1 MEFAPKNKNAEILMF
16 NSRFSQFIPTAIA
29 LGAVALTAP
38 AQAVIMYANSATFGP
53 DYVHKLD
60 IDVAAGTGTLLQN
73 YNVSTGN
80 GRGVVV
86 VGNILYSTE
95 SGPSG
100 NIFGGSNKIYMT
112 DLTTGLSLGSITVA
126 GLPAGAAMSTL
137 AWDGTA
143 FWTSEYLGGN
153 HGYRIDT
160 SGNIVSTIVLGNAGS
175 NMDGMEYFNG
185 MLLSNR
191 GDGVGPYDRYDLA
204 GNLLGASFLNPGGF
218 TTGTAYDGT
227 YFYTSS
233 LSSLKV
239 FDGVTGAFVKNIT
252 LSGFTFNIED
262 LSVDYA
268 QRPDTGGGGTPV
280 PEPTSLALLGLG
292 LVALASSVR
301 RRKML

>member
-1 MEFAPKNKNAEILMF
+1 MF
-16 NSRFSQFIPTAIA
+16 DSRFRPFVATAMA
-29 LGAVALTAP
+29 LGAVMLTTQ
-38 AQAVIMYANSATFGP
+38 AQAIIMYANSATFGP
-53 DYVHKLD
+53 DLVHQLD
-60 IDVAAGTGTLLQN
+60 IDVAAGTGTLIQN

-86 VGNILYSTE
+86 VGNVLYSTE
-95 SGPSG
+95 SGPSSD
-100 NIFGGSNKIYMT
+100 IFGGSNQIFMT

-160 SGNIVSTIVLGNAGS
+160 SGNIVSTIQLGLADS

-191 GDGVGPYDRYDLA
+191 GDGEGPYDVYDLA
-204 GNLLGASFLNPGGF
+204 GNLITASFLNPGGF

-233 LSSLKV
+233 LGSLNV
-239 FDGVTGAFVKNIT
+239 FDGLTGAFVKNIT
-252 LSGFTFNIED
+252 LSGFNFNIED

-292 LVALASSVR
+292 LAALARSVR
-301 RRKML
+301 RRRTC